1 MTKSQRLKP
10 VIKVSDTKERD
21 AARALAESK
30 RILTERQARLV
41 DLNTYREEYTARF
54 SAWGKSA
61 TPAILMNE
69 YRIFLANLN
78 AAIAHQEKMI
88 ENGQREFDDK
98 LRIWYQVRSRV
109 KALNGIVEMH
119 HKEEMHAEAQRD
131 QRAVDERSSL
141 AKKNDRN
148 S

>member
-21 AARALAESK
+21 AARALAESR

-54 SAWGKSA
+54 SAWGMSA

-98 LRIWYQVRSRV
+98 LRVWYQARSRV

-119 HKEEMHAEAQRD
+119 HKEEMHAETQRD
-131 QRAVDERSSL
+131 QRAEDERSSL